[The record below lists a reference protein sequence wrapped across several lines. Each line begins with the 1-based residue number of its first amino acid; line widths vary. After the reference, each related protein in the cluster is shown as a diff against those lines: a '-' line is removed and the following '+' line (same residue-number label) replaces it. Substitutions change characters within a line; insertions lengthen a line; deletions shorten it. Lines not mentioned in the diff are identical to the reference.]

1 MGATPFSL
9 KFTPPPTRT
18 RKITECEH
26 AHSRVRPERSERAAG
41 KVAPAGDAVGE
52 QGGGGAG
59 DEAGRFPPRPGV
71 ASSPREAPINAPL
84 LLPRVLRDPVLLERT
99 ILTQGHRKTCKLQT
113 QHCS

>member
-1 MGATPFSL
+1 MRTAGCGLRGQSGRQGRW
-9 KFTPPPTRT
+9 PPRGMLW
-18 RKITECEH
+18 
-26 AHSRVRPERSERAAG
+26 ASREE
-41 KVAPAGDAVGE
+41 
-52 QGGGGAG
+52 
-59 DEAGRFPPRPGV
+59 EAGRFPPRPGV